1 MFGFI
6 LFLGLKIV
14 VVSFFLR
21 NVLMV
26 FLMVMV
32 VGVEIIFMFVV
43 WRIFE
48 ELGLNWLVMIMLV
61 FWFMMNCVVVIFVFF
76 GCE

>member
-1 MFGFI
+1 
-6 LFLGLKIV
+6 
-14 VVSFFLR
+14 
-21 NVLMV
+21 MV